1 MDFALKA
8 MMESLMSRSRNQH
21 ARNWMPWLVG
31 VAALTTVITLGLRFS
46 EGRAFL
52 ELAARAQPGWL
63 LVGAVLQAGTYVTE
77 GAIWF
82 VISATATSR
91 LRFGTTTR
99 ISLAKLFVDQAL
111 PSAGLSG
118 SMVTVSALRAHGVPR
133 RTVAAAIG
141 LECAGFHSA
150 HAAALG
156 AALALGIA
164 RGHMNPFLMA
174 GAALFVLVS
183 ISAAIAIVGIA
194 GGAWRPWRWVRR
206 ITPMSRLFKFLQQAN
221 KHLVRSPRLLAVTFG
236 LQLLIIAL
244 DTATMLA
251 VIRSLGAAV
260 PSTGVFLSFMTSS
273 LLRTVGVVPG
283 GLGTFDASSVVT
295 LRMAGATLPVA
306 LSATLLFRG
315 LSYWLPLLP
324 GLWYARRLT
333 QRHDV
338 TLRTS

>member
-1 MDFALKA
+1 
-8 MMESLMSRSRNQH
+8 MSRSRNQQ

-31 VAALTTVITLGLRFS
+31 MAALTTVVTLGLRFS

-52 ELAARAQPGWL
+52 EIAARAQPGWL

-150 HAAALG
+150 HAMALSAALVLGLSLGRVNPLLMVG
-156 AALALGIA
+156 AV
-164 RGHMNPFLMA
+164 
-174 GAALFVLVS
+174 LFVLVS
-183 ISAAIAIVGIA
+183 ISAAVGIVVVA
-194 GGAWRPWRWVRR
+194 GGAWRPWVWVRR
-206 ITPMSRLFKFLQQAN
+206 ITPISRLLKFLKGAN
-221 KHLVRSPRLLAVTFG
+221 RRLVRSPRLLAVTIG

-251 VIRSLGAAV
+251 VIRSLGATV
-260 PSTGVFLSFMTSS
+260 PTAGVFLSFMTSS

-283 GLGTFDASSVVT
+283 GLGTFDASSLVT

-333 QRHDV
+333 KRQDV
-338 TLRTS
+338 TASTS

>member
-1 MDFALKA
+1 
-8 MMESLMSRSRNQH
+8 
-21 ARNWMPWLVG
+21 MPWLVG
-31 VAALTTVITLGLRFS
+31 MAALTTVITLGLRFS

-52 ELAARAQPGWL
+52 ELAARAEPGWL

-77 GAIWF
+77 GSIWF

-91 LRFGTTTR
+91 LQFRTTTR

-118 SMVTVSALRAHGVPR
+118 SMITASALRAHGVPT

-164 RGHMNPFLMA
+164 RGQVNPLVIV

-183 ISAAIAIVGIA
+183 ISLAIGIVVVA
-194 GGAWRPWRWVRR
+194 GGAWRPWPWVRR
-206 ITPMSRLFKFLQQAN
+206 ITPISRLLKFLKDAN
-221 KHLVRSPRLLAVTFG
+221 RRLVRSPRLLALTFG

-244 DTATMLA
+244 DTGTMLA
-251 VIRSLGAAV
+251 VIRSLGATV
-260 PSTGVFLSFMTSS
+260 PTAGVFLSFMTSS

-283 GLGTFDASSVVT
+283 GLGTFDASSVLT
-295 LRMAGATLPVA
+295 LRMTGATLPVA

-333 QRHDV
+333 QRQDV
-338 TLRTS
+338 ELRTSQSGEHLS